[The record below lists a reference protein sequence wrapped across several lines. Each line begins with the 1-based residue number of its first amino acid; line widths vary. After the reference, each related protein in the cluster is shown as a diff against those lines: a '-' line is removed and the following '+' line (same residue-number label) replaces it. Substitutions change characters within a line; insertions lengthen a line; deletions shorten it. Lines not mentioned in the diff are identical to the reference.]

1 MDSIMD
7 SLEDFFTDMLR
18 DSIKGMLENMFSMM
32 DSVVLYA
39 SDELEKNP
47 ESWNSGIFSLIR
59 EISIN
64 AIAPIAV
71 IILTLVVC
79 YDFLSRFM
87 DKSSRDMDI
96 EVVAKLCLKLSIGI
110 YLLNHCFDFTMGV
123 FAMGQKA
130 VTYATGTILGTTAH
144 MDFNLY
150 STFESQMEKLS
161 LGGLFGVLLII
172 IIMEIISVV
181 SVILIMVI
189 TTSRMIE
196 IYIYTSAAPI
206 PFATLTN
213 REWSNVG
220 NNYIKNLF
228 ALSFQA
234 FFMMVV
240 VGLYNALI
248 NNIVVSE
255 TESIT
260 WTLSKCM
267 GLSVILVLMLWKCG
281 SISKSVFNAM

>member
-1 MDSIMD
+1 
-7 SLEDFFTDMLR
+7 
-18 DSIKGMLENMFSMM
+18 
-32 DSVVLYA
+32 
-39 SDELEKNP
+39 
-47 ESWNSGIFSLIR
+47 
-59 EISIN
+59 
-64 AIAPIAV
+64 
-71 IILTLVVC
+71 
-79 YDFLSRFM
+79 M

-130 VTYATGTILGTTAH
+130 VLYATGTILGTTTL
-144 MDFNLY
+144 DFNLY
-150 STFESQMEKLS
+150 STFESQLEKLS

-240 VGLYNALI
+240 VGLYHSLI

-281 SISKSVFNAM
+281 SISKSVFNAI

>member
-1 MDSIMD
+1 
-7 SLEDFFTDMLR
+7 
-18 DSIKGMLENMFSMM
+18 
-32 DSVVLYA
+32 
-39 SDELEKNP
+39 
-47 ESWNSGIFSLIR
+47 
-59 EISIN
+59 
-64 AIAPIAV
+64 
-71 IILTLVVC
+71 
-79 YDFLSRFM
+79 
-87 DKSSRDMDI
+87 
-96 EVVAKLCLKLSIGI
+96 
-110 YLLNHCFDFTMGV
+110 MGV

-130 VTYATGTILGTTAH
+130 VSYATGTILGTTTL
-144 MDFNLY
+144 DFNLY
-150 STFESQMEKLS
+150 STFESQLEKLS

-240 VGLYNALI
+240 VGLYHSLI

>member
-1 MDSIMD
+1 
-7 SLEDFFTDMLR
+7 
-18 DSIKGMLENMFSMM
+18 
-32 DSVVLYA
+32 
-39 SDELEKNP
+39 
-47 ESWNSGIFSLIR
+47 
-59 EISIN
+59 
-64 AIAPIAV
+64 
-71 IILTLVVC
+71 
-79 YDFLSRFM
+79 
-87 DKSSRDMDI
+87 
-96 EVVAKLCLKLSIGI
+96 
-110 YLLNHCFDFTMGV
+110 
-123 FAMGQKA
+123 
-130 VTYATGTILGTTAH
+130 
-144 MDFNLY
+144 
-150 STFESQMEKLS
+150 
-161 LGGLFGVLLII
+161 
-172 IIMEIISVV
+172 
-181 SVILIMVI
+181 
-189 TTSRMIE
+189 MIE

-281 SISKSVFNAM
+281 SISKSVFNAI